1 MGIFFL
7 LDRYFTLLSSRQF
20 FGKEFPCQTKPKIV
34 IIIIETNFPTKRTLT
49 VPSRQSFW
57 EVWKRFFRYSL
68 IYFSSLCRT
77 TLVKLMDKAKSGSH
91 VQLPGVEVIP
101 VQAARIEPL
110 PRYGHCLYNFS
121 LLLFHFNWCP
131 GSAK

>member
-1 MGIFFL
+1 MTIK
-7 LDRYFTLLSSRQF
+7 QF

-34 IIIIETNFPTKRTLT
+34 IIIINETNFPTKCTLN

-57 EVWKRFFRYSL
+57 EIWKRFFRYSL

-77 TLVKLMDKAKSGSH
+77 TLVKLIDKAKSGSH

-110 PRYGHCLYNFS
+110 PRYEH
-121 LLLFHFNWCP
+121 
-131 GSAK
+131 

>member
-1 MGIFFL
+1 MESGWQLIALLMTLSFL
-7 LDRYFTLLSSRQF
+7 LGLCI
-20 FGKEFPCQTKPKIV
+20 GK
-34 IIIIETNFPTKRTLT
+34 
-49 VPSRQSFW
+49 
-57 EVWKRFFRYSL
+57 
-68 IYFSSLCRT
+68 
-77 TLVKLMDKAKSGSH
+77 LVSDMMDKAKSGSH